1 MNAIWHLHIDI
12 ACLLDLTAYVACGS
26 ALHVEINIHHF
37 LVIFFL
43 RLFLLSSVVVVC
55 SYIDLLVQ
63 NATDGS
69 ISAIHPGLTLNF
81 LLLLLRLGLS

>member
-1 MNAIWHLHIDI
+1 MDAIRHLHIDI
-12 ACLLDLTAYVACGS
+12 ACLLHLTAYVACGS
-26 ALHVEINIHHF
+26 ALHVEIDIHHF

-43 RLFLLSSVVVVC
+43 RLFLVSSVVW

-69 ISAIHPGLTLNF
+69 ICAIHPGLTLNF